1 MPTPLPSVTLA
12 TASVLRLDAD
22 VLILPVLES
31 DTKAAADAALTD
43 VDRALGGH
51 LHRAAAAD
59 GFKGRADQLFSFH
72 TQGKLPAARVVL
84 VGLGPKERCT
94 PEHLRQAAGRG
105 WPASCRRNWSGARCC
120 Q

>member
-1 MPTPLPSVTLA
+1 MPTTPPSVTLA

-31 DTKAAADAALTD
+31 DGKAAADATMTD

-59 GFKGRADQLFSFH
+59 GFKGRADQPATVRAATEGALLGAYRFDRYR
-72 TQGKLPAARVVL
+72 TNGADERGTLGGLQVALPPGV
-84 VGLGPKERCT
+84 
-94 PEHLRQAAGRG
+94 
-105 WPASCRRNWSGARCC
+105 RRT
-120 Q
+120 